1 MKGARMK
8 VLATIFLALLALLA
22 LQGCSV
28 VQTVEPWQKGNLA
41 KPEMTFDDDPLERGY
56 REHIYTS
63 KEASA
68 GGSGLGGGGCGCN

>member
-1 MKGARMK
+1 MK
-8 VLATIFLALLALLA
+8 VLTMMVLLGLR
-22 LQGCSV
+22 GCAV

-41 KPEMTFDDDPLERGY
+41 KPEMTFDDDPQERGY

>member
-8 VLATIFLALLALLA
+8 ILATIFLALLA

-68 GGSGLGGGGCGCN
+68 GGSGV

>member
-8 VLATIFLALLALLA
+8 VLTMMVLLG
-22 LQGCSV
+22 LQGCAV

-41 KPEMTFDDDPLERGY
+41 KPEMTFDDDPQERGY

>member
-1 MKGARMK
+1 MK
-8 VLATIFLALLALLA
+8 VLATIFLALLAL
-22 LQGCSV
+22 QGRSV

>member
-1 MKGARMK
+1 MR
-8 VLATIFLALLALLA
+8 VLAMWIFALLT

-41 KPEMTFDDDPLERGY
+41 KPEMTFDDDPFERGY